1 MENFDLHPGFRLTP
15 WVDLH
20 QEIQK
25 EGSRYVRY
33 TLRNAQTQS
42 PLASP
47 VLAKEKDTVAS
58 AKIDAAYAEID
69 KLAAEKLGLA
79 ERIVELITR
88 ARARLDHDVSRVLVL
103 QGEPPDVLS
112 GYSNLG
118 GGSFTLGG
126 RNPVGQINESLRN
139 AFAGAVVGLGPGD
152 VLPLSPVAQAA
163 AADTH
168 KNKSNVFYY
177 DYDFIR
183 SLMTRRVGRRLG
195 LSVSSSSIKLP
206 SPAPYAP
213 SQRSRL
219 SQAHSRNSPARG
231 RRGASLFGMDEV
243 DAEGEE
249 DYDENG
255 DNGDDG
261 EDKEI
266 YCFCRKLSYGEV
278 SGIMNFFAK
287 LRLLNGCCH
296 TSDDCVR

>member
-1 MENFDLHPGFRLTP
+1 M
-15 WVDLH
+15 
-20 QEIQK
+20 
-25 EGSRYVRY
+25 
-33 TLRNAQTQS
+33 
-42 PLASP
+42 
-47 VLAKEKDTVAS
+47 LAKEKDTVAS

-79 ERIVELITR
+79 ERVVELITR

-112 GYSNLG
+112 GYSSLG

-152 VLPLSPVAQAA
+152 VLPLSPVAQATA

-168 KNKSNVFYY
+168 KNKSDVFYY
-177 DYDFIR
+177 YYYYFIR
-183 SLMTRRVGRRLG
+183 SLMTLPVGRRLG
-195 LSVSSSSIKLP
+195 LTVSNSSMKLP

-243 DAEGEE
+243 DGEGEE

-266 YCFCRKLSYGEV
+266 YCFCQKLSYGEV
-278 SGIMNFFAK
+278 SGIIAFCK
-287 LRLLNGCCH
+287 
-296 TSDDCVR
+296 VKVVE